1 VFVKILKPRLIS
13 SDNGNAS
20 REGSSSG
27 VLGNSHAAT
36 IVALAA
42 MSGPFIFAAGRP
54 DVREHATARGATRRS
69 TAPVLNVMRCRRPS
83 IDKIILRA

>member
-1 VFVKILKPRLIS
+1 VFVKILKPRRIC

-20 REGSSSG
+20 SEASSRG
-27 VLGNSHAAT
+27 VLGNSHAVT

-42 MSGPFIFAAGRP
+42 MSGPFIFAVGRA
-54 DVREHATARGATRRS
+54 DVREHATASCATTTS
-69 TAPVLNVMRCRRPS
+69 TAPVLNVMRRRRLS